1 MLRMS
6 ISLGGRDYAKKGQ
19 PVVIELTS
27 LDVPT
32 GFNAPNFHAC
42 TGIVPG
48 AVSRVSFTP
57 NRTGEFTFLCNAFCR
72 A

>member
-6 ISLGGRDYAKKGQ
+6 LSWRDGNYAKEGQ

-32 GFNAPNFHAC
+32 GFNAPNFLAC
-42 TGIVPG
+42 TDIVPS
-48 AVSRVSFTP
+48 AVSRVSCAP
-57 NRTGEFTFLCNAFCR
+57 NTTGELTFLCNVCCR

>member
-1 MLRMS
+1 MS
-6 ISLGGRDYAKKGQ
+6 LSWGDGNYAKKGQ
-19 PVVIELTS
+19 PVVIELPS

-32 GFNAPNFHAC
+32 GFNAPNFHVC

-48 AVSRVSFTP
+48 AVSRVSCAP
-57 NRTGEFTFLCNAFCR
+57 NTTGGFTFLCNAFCR

>member
-1 MLRMS
+1 MS

-57 NRTGEFTFLCNAFCR
+57 NRDRR
-72 A
+72 AYFPVQRLLRRVT